1 MNLPETRN
9 SLIARLSNVAD
20 VAAWEEFSEVYR
32 PLVVRMGL
40 AKGLQPADAD
50 DLAQTV
56 LISVSKAIERWDP
69 DGPAK
74 FRTWLK
80 RITDNATL
88 NALTRVKPDRAAG
101 STSVDELLNSRPDPQ
116 DPNSELLQLEYRREV
131 LHWAARK
138 IRDEFTE
145 TTWKAFWLTAVE
157 AKPAEEVGNLLGR
170 SRGSIY
176 AAKSRVMHRL
186 MQQIDQFETREWKH
200 E

>member
-9 SLIARLSNVAD
+9 SLIARLSDVAD
-20 VAAWEEFSEVYR
+20 VEAWEEFSEVYR
-32 PLVVRMGL
+32 PLVVRMAR
-40 AKGLQPADAD
+40 AKGLQQADAE

-69 DGPAK
+69 NGPAK

-88 NALTRVKPDRAAG
+88 NALTRAKPDRAAG
-101 STSVDELLNSRPDPQ
+101 STSVTQLLNTAPHPQ
-116 DPNSELLQLEYRREV
+116 DANSALLQLEYRREV

-145 TTWKAFWLTAVE
+145 TTWKAFWLTAVDGQ
-157 AKPAEEVGNLLGR
+157 PAEAVGKVLGR
-170 SRGSIY
+170 NRGSIY
-176 AAKSRVMHRL
+176 AAKSRVMRRL
-186 MQQIDQFETREWKH
+186 LQQIDQFESGEWIT
-200 E
+200 